1 MEKLVAEA
9 IEKIASIDQEVLC
22 TDQRWHGLRVFPYKT
37 LDHTIRG
44 AVIVLSDI
52 DLRKRNTDLRRDV
65 ATYAGEFLRAIQ
77 HPLMILDAKWRVVW
91 VNSSFH
97 GVFQTVSE
105 EVIGGHLSN
114 VAPLTAAGPKL
125 LELLSG
131 THVSGTPFRNHK
143 IEGLSGPEKVSL
155 SVSGSRLPVTLS
167 ESGLILLS
175 LEGDPM
181 VAPNGPSGQVVR
193 DA

>member
-1 MEKLVAEA
+1 
-9 IEKIASIDQEVLC
+9 
-22 TDQRWHGLRVFPYKT
+22 
-37 LDHTIRG
+37 
-44 AVIVLSDI
+44 
-52 DLRKRNTDLRRDV
+52 
-65 ATYAGEFLRAIQ
+65 
-77 HPLMILDAKWRVVW
+77 MILDAKWRVVW